1 AGVAGTAV
9 SVARERA
16 TAVGAGSLLR
26 WQLLGLALFLFI
38 PLVLFLFVRHPE
50 PVGASLA
57 AGVVLMVGHRFLAR
71 PYMEAVRTRK
81 CLWCNGRP
89 RPQGAPLPL
98 LVGGRGGAGAG
109 AGREL
114 VAVVCT
120 RHREPAARFLAFL
133 ERARL
138 PLRLGIFAPL
148 LLLLAA
154 LVAAAFGEG
163 RWLDPAVALFQGLV
177 GITVNVAAFGY
188 LAATPPPLGRG
199 SAPARVPFPAHN
211 FFLLGIR
218 NLLWVFRLVGI
229 WWIVVAVLFVL
240 GRSR

>member
-1 AGVAGTAV
+1 V
-9 SVARERA
+9 SVAGERDA
-16 TAVGAGSLLR
+16 RSGGSLLG
-26 WQLLGLALFLFI
+26 WQLLGMALFLFI

-50 PVGASLA
+50 PVGVSLA
-57 AGVVLMVGHRFLAR
+57 AGVALMVGHRFLAR

-89 RPQGAPLPL
+89 RPQPQGEVLPL
-98 LVGGRGGAGAG
+98 LVGGRGGADAAAG
-109 AGREL
+109 EL
-114 VAVVCT
+114 VAVVCS
-120 RHREPAARFLAFL
+120 RHRDPAARFVAFL

-154 LVAAAFGEG
+154 LVAAALGER

-188 LAATPPPLGRG
+188 LAATAPSSGGG